1 MVASTTPPSTDPGG
15 AADAPVV
22 AVAVAYSAGRDSTA
36 LLHAT
41 ARMAAQL
48 GGPQGAVRVVALH
61 VHHGLSA
68 QADAWLDHAREHCA
82 AWAAQGLPVM
92 LMHRRLNLRP
102 RAGESIEALARQARY
117 RALADMA
124 RESGCQQVLLAHH
137 RRDQAETF
145 LLQALRGAGVAGLSA
160 MPREAWRDGLQW
172 CRPWLHQPREAI
184 QAYVAAH
191 GLSYVDDDSN
201 AEVRF
206 ARNRLRAQVWPALT
220 QAFDHAEISL
230 AQAALHQSDV
240 LACLDDW
247 LTGVLPGLI
256 LRRAGR
262 QDLDVTAWLQ
272 WPPGPRRET
281 LRAWFALHG
290 AGALPASWVHR
301 LHDELSSC
309 VRGSWPLPA
318 QGGALRLY
326 RGGLSWQPGGH
337 VVAPDPVPAGVHP
350 LSVARAGRV
359 ALPVGWGHLQVA
371 RVASGGVAL
380 SRLRSCELRPREGG
394 EQFQLAPQR
403 PARLLKKQFQALAVP
418 SWLRDGPLLWAQG
431 QLVFVPG
438 LGVDARVWAAPGEP
452 QVTLTW
458 VPEPVSM

>member
-1 MVASTTPPSTDPGG
+1 M
-15 AADAPVV
+15 

-48 GGPQGAVRVVALH
+48 SGPQGAIRVVALH

-68 QADAWLDHAREHCA
+68 QADAWLDHARERCA

-92 LMHRRLNLRP
+92 LMHRRLDLRP

-184 QAYVAAH
+184 EAYVVTH

-201 AEVRF
+201 ADVRF

-220 QAFDHAEISL
+220 QAFEQAEISL
-230 AQAALHQSDV
+230 AQAAQHQSDV
-240 LACLDDW
+240 LACLDEW
-247 LTGVLPGLI
+247 LAGVLPGLI

-272 WPPGPRRET
+272 LPPGPRRET

-290 AGALPASWVHR
+290 AGTLPATWVHR

-309 VRGSWPLPA
+309 ARGGWPLPA

-326 RGGLSWQPGGH
+326 RGSLSWQPGGH
-337 VVAPDPVPAGVHP
+337 VVAPDPMPTVVHP
-350 LSVARAGRV
+350 LRVARAGRV
-359 ALPVGWGHLQVA
+359 ALPGGWGHLQVA

-380 SRLRSCELRPREGG
+380 SRLQSCELRPREGG
-394 EQFQLAPQR
+394 EQFQLAPLR
-403 PARLLKKQFQALAVP
+403 PARQLKKQFQALAVP
-418 SWLRDGPLLWAQG
+418 EWMRNGPLLWAQG

-458 VPEPVSM
+458 VPESISM